1 MECRVRESSQADR
14 RNLFKPTG
22 AIFSSR
28 QAQSFQA
35 DRHIADLEEGETNNL
50 YPAHR
55 VSSIQ

>member
-1 MECRVRESSQADR
+1 MGNKWNAECG
-14 RNLFKPTG
+14 NLLKPTG

-28 QAQSFQA
+28 QAQSSQA